1 MESQFLILV
10 NGLKFVTINMSIYIN
25 MYFDILIVSDLH
37 CASEALCSEMLALCL
52 SLSYILSKQDFSR
65 YILHFPCHRPG
76 VFYRDSWFLLK

>member
-1 MESQFLILV
+1 
-10 NGLKFVTINMSIYIN
+10 

-76 VFYRDSWFLLK
+76 VFYRDSWASPLAWRPDFPGAPREAH